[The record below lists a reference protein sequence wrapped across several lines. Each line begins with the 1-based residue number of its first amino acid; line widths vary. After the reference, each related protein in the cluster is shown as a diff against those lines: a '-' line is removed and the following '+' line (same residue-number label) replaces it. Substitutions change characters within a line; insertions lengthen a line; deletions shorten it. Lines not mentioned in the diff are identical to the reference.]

1 LKISQLT
8 DGVMAPTYDSM
19 HQSATSF
26 VFQESHESGEFRSGL
41 LAWYRR
47 HARSLPWRESMDP
60 YHILVSELMLQQT
73 QVATVLGYYQR
84 WLDRFPSIRDLAVAD
99 EASVLSLWQGLG
111 YYRRARNLHQC
122 AKIIVG
128 QFEEQFPATVEELM
142 KLPGIGRYT
151 AGAIVSFAFDRP
163 APIVDGNIA
172 RVLSRLANVHEPVDS
187 PRGRR
192 LIWELASRFA
202 GGNDPRLSNAALMEL
217 GATLCSPRKPLC
229 ALCPVR
235 TFCRAQNPEL
245 LPLKKKRPAVEQR
258 RENYFF
264 ALREGHV
271 LLEQR
276 AESRWRGLWTLPV
289 LSEST
294 DSASTRSVGRS
305 SAEPSPSPLV
315 CVRHAITRFV
325 IDLCVFLREP
335 PEKLGERLAWKSL
348 ASIEDLPMP
357 SPHRRALKLAST
369 KISRVPKHS

>member
-1 LKISQLT
+1 
-8 DGVMAPTYDSM
+8 
-19 HQSATSF
+19 
-26 VFQESHESGEFRSGL
+26 
-41 LAWYRR
+41 
-47 HARSLPWRESMDP
+47 MDP

-73 QVATVLGYYQR
+73 QVATVLRYYQR

-99 EASVLSLWQGLG
+99 EVSVLCLWQGLG

-128 QFEEQFPATVEELM
+128 QFAEQFPATIEELR
-142 KLPGIGRYT
+142 KLPGVGRYT

-192 LIWELASRFA
+192 LIWELAGRFA
-202 GGNDPRLSNAALMEL
+202 EGNDPRLSNAALMEL

-229 ALCPVR
+229 VLCPVR

-245 LPLKKKRPAVEQR
+245 LPLKKKRPVAEQR
-258 RENYFF
+258 TENYFF

-271 LLEQR
+271 LLEQQ

-294 DSASTRSVGRS
+294 DFASTRSSGF
-305 SAEPSPSPLV
+305 PLV
-315 CVRHAITRFV
+315 CVRHAVTRFV
-325 IDLCVFLREP
+325 IQLCVFLREP
-335 PEKLGERLAWKSL
+335 PEKLGERLEWKSL

-357 SPHRRALKLAST
+357 SPHRRALKLASLEILSGVRRV
-369 KISRVPKHS
+369 KFPGSRAAQGAARKKKGFKSGL